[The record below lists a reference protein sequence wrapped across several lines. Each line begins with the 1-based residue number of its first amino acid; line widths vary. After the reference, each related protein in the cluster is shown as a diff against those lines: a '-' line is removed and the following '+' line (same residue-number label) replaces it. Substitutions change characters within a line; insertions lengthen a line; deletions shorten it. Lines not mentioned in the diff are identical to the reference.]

1 MPLLTRCRFKGQP
14 LILLAVLLPASS
26 SFAQDSGSTPA
37 AEKPA
42 ANAVER
48 DWNFRW
54 DNRPSVRY
62 GDLLRI
68 DVRARLVSDMRRPDA
83 AFVDNDTSR
92 FDIARRR
99 IGVEG
104 EIGDVADFQI
114 ERDFA
119 DRRRWRDVYLNYRGL
134 ERVELQAGQF
144 KLPFGLDE
152 NTSSTNLDFVYRS
165 RAARL
170 SPGRDPGL
178 MAHGRVGV
186 LRYEAGAFTQ
196 DGDNGRAGGLPRPS
210 GGWTTAGRL
219 LVQPLRS
226 STSTFEDLQAGVA
239 YTSSDVQSG
248 IADLRGPSALRDP
261 FLRPEFA
268 VQGMRRRVG
277 LEMRWRPGPFSV
289 QSELVRMASER
300 LGQSVE
306 DLDLPSLTASAWY
319 VHGTWVVTG
328 EKKTAGADE
337 PKRPLFE
344 GGFGSLE
351 FAARVEGV
359 RFSSAGAGPS
369 FDVAQSRPT
378 TGPRA
383 ETILPHRDGAI
394 TLGVNW
400 SPNRWIRVQGNL
412 IRDTISIPTGEAPL
426 SGPLVDGPSSSFWS
440 RVVRFRFA
448 L

>member
-1 MPLLTRCRFKGQP
+1 MSVLTSCSFKGQL
-14 LILLAVLLPASS
+14 LIVLAILLPASS
-26 SFAQDSGSTPA
+26 SFAQDSGSAPAETPA
-37 AEKPA
+37 AKA
-42 ANAVER
+42 AER
-48 DWNFRW
+48 DWDFRW
-54 DNRPSVRY
+54 DNRPSLRY

-68 DVRARLVSDMRRPDA
+68 DVRARLVTDMRRPDA
-83 AFVDNDTSR
+83 AFIDNDTSR

-104 EIGDVADFQI
+104 EVGGVADFQI

-119 DRRRWRDVYLNYRGL
+119 DRRRWRDVYVNYRGL
-134 ERVELQAGQF
+134 DRIEFQAGQF

-178 MAHGRVGV
+178 MAHGRVGGGAGIV
-186 LRYEAGAFTQ
+186 RYEAGGFTQ
-196 DGDNGRAGGLPRPS
+196 DGDNGRAGDLPRPS

-226 STSTFEDLQAGVA
+226 STSVFEDFQAGVA

-261 FLRPEFA
+261 FYRPEFA

-337 PKRPLFE
+337 PKRPLFD

-359 RFSSAGAGPS
+359 RFSSAGVGP
-369 FDVAQSRPT
+369 PT

-383 ETILPHRDGAI
+383 ETILPPRDRAI
-394 TLGVNW
+394 TFGVNW

>member
-1 MPLLTRCRFKGQP
+1 MSCRKGQ
-14 LILLAVLLPASS
+14 LLAALVLLPLASS
-26 SFAQDSGSTPA
+26 SFAQDAGSTSTEETTSATP
-37 AEKPA
+37 
-42 ANAVER
+42 VER

-54 DNRPSVRY
+54 NNRPSVRY

-68 DVRARLVSDMRRPDA
+68 DVRARLVSDLRNPDTA
-83 AFVDNDTSR
+83 LTGNDTSR

-104 EIGDVADFQI
+104 EIADVADFQI
-114 ERDFA
+114 EREFA
-119 DRRRWRDVYLNYRGL
+119 DRRPWRDVYLNYRGL
-134 ERVELQAGQF
+134 DRIELQGGHF

-186 LRYEAGAFTQ
+186 VRYEAGAFTQ
-196 DGDNGRAGGLPRPS
+196 DGDNGRAGGARRPS

-219 LVQPLRS
+219 LVQPYRS
-226 STSTFEDLQAGVA
+226 STSVFEDLQAGIA
-239 YTSSDVQSG
+239 YTSSDVQNG
-248 IADLRGPSALRDP
+248 VADLRGPNTLQEP
-261 FLRPEFA
+261 FFRPEFA
-268 VQGMRRRVG
+268 VQGMRTRIG

-289 QSELVRMASER
+289 QSELVRMTSER
-300 LGQSVE
+300 RGQSID
-306 DLDLPSLTASAWY
+306 DLDLPSLAASTWY
-319 VHGTWVVTG
+319 MHGTWAITG
-328 EKKTAGADE
+328 ETKTAGADE
-337 PKRPLFE
+337 PRRPLFN

-351 FAARVEGV
+351 LAARVEGV
-359 RFSSAGAGPS
+359 RFSSAGAGPPS
-369 FDVAQSRPT
+369 

-383 ETILPHRDGAI
+383 ETILPHREGAV
-394 TLGVNW
+394 TLGLNW

-412 IRDTISIPTGEAPL
+412 IRDTISIPTGGLPL

>member
-1 MPLLTRCRFKGQP
+1 MPLLTRCRFKGQL
-14 LILLAVLLPASS
+14 LILLAALLPASS
-26 SFAQDSGSTPA
+26 SSAQDSGSTPA

-42 ANAVER
+42 AEAAER

-54 DNRPSVRY
+54 DNRPSLRY
-62 GDLLRI
+62 GNLLRI
-68 DVRARLVSDMRRPDA
+68 DVRARMITDMRSPGA
-83 AFVDNDTSR
+83 GLTDNDTSR

-104 EIGDVADFQI
+104 EIFDVADFQI
-114 ERDFA
+114 EREFA
-119 DRRRWRDVYLNYRGL
+119 DKRPWRDVYLNYRGL
-134 ERVELQAGQF
+134 DHVELQAGQF

-186 LRYEAGAFTQ
+186 VRYEAGAFTQ
-196 DGDNGRAGGLPRPS
+196 DGDNGRAGGLQRPS
-210 GGWTTAGRL
+210 AGWTTAGRL

-226 STSTFEDLQAGVA
+226 AMSVFEDFQAGIA

-248 IADLRGPSALRDP
+248 IADFRGPSALQDP
-261 FLRPEFA
+261 FFRPEFA
-268 VQGMRRRVG
+268 VQGLRRRVG

-289 QSELVRMASER
+289 QSELVRMTSER
-300 LGQSVE
+300 RGQSID
-306 DLDLPSLTASAWY
+306 DLDLPSLAASAWY
-319 VHGTWVVTG
+319 MHGTWVVTG

-337 PKRPLFE
+337 PKRPLFD

-351 FAARVEGV
+351 FAARIEGV
-359 RFSSAGAGPS
+359 RFSSAGVGPPS
-369 FDVAQSRPT
+369 

-383 ETILPHRDGAI
+383 ETILPHLERAI

-400 SPNRWIRVQGNL
+400 APNRWVRVQGNL
-412 IRDTISIPTGEAPL
+412 IRDTISIPTGEVPL
-426 SGPLVDGPSSSFWS
+426 SGPLVDGPTSSFWS

>member
-1 MPLLTRCRFKGQP
+1 
-14 LILLAVLLPASS
+14 
-26 SFAQDSGSTPA
+26 
-37 AEKPA
+37 
-42 ANAVER
+42 
-48 DWNFRW
+48 
-54 DNRPSVRY
+54 
-62 GDLLRI
+62 
-68 DVRARLVSDMRRPDA
+68 MRSPDA
-83 AFVDNDTSR
+83 ALTGNDTSR

-114 ERDFA
+114 EREFA
-119 DRRRWRDVYLNYRGL
+119 DRRLWRDVYVNYRGL
-134 ERVELQAGQF
+134 DRVELQAGQF

-186 LRYEAGAFTQ
+186 VRYEAGAFTQ
-196 DGDNGRAGGLPRPS
+196 DGDNGRAGGVPRSP

-226 STSTFEDLQAGVA
+226 STSVFEDLQAGVA

-248 IADLRGPSALRDP
+248 VGDLRGPNALRES
-261 FLRPEFA
+261 FFRPEFA

-277 LEMRWRPGPFSV
+277 FEMRWRPGPFSV
-289 QSELVRMASER
+289 QSELVRMTSER
-300 LGQSVE
+300 RGQSID
-306 DLDLPSLTASAWY
+306 DLDLPSLAASAWY
-319 VHGTWVVTG
+319 MHGTWVVTG
-328 EKKTAGADE
+328 EKKTGGADE
-337 PKRPLFE
+337 PRRPLFE

-351 FAARVEGV
+351 FAARIEAV
-359 RFSSAGAGPS
+359 RFSSAGAGPPS
-369 FDVAQSRPT
+369 

-383 ETILPHRDGAI
+383 ETILPHRDGAV

-400 SPNRWIRVQGNL
+400 SPNRWMRVQANL
-412 IRDTISIPTGEAPL
+412 VRDTISIPTGEAPL